1 MELDFPARPGR
12 SVPTPALLEQG
23 LRSRPREVLKSRD
36 YMAVFDDA
44 RQVAAMEPDFGLLAR
59 LDSLGI
65 IVTAPGG
72 LGDFVSRFFAPSAG
86 VNEDPVTGSA
96 HCTLIP
102 YWAERL
108 GRTQLSARQ
117 VSRRGGELECRL
129 ERERV
134 GIAGRCFT
142 YLRGDLDVPDPGS

>member
-1 MELDFPARPGR
+1 
-12 SVPTPALLEQG
+12 
-23 LRSRPREVLKSRD
+23 
-36 YMAVFDDA
+36 MAVFDDA

-72 LGDFVSRFFAPSAG
+72 LGGFVSRFFAPSAG